1 MRSDPLT
8 EFGSLY
14 GVMIALYDSSDNLS
28 TALPRHKS
36 PKKNIPI
43 DEDGHWQADYG
54 KEDRKNCHSVPRVRA
69 KLEID
74 RKRIKG
80 ASTTHTHKTPPAS
93 GTLYAFFGPLVADP
107 PTKTIESTERR
118 VEYIRV
124 GYIPTRIIFS

>member
-1 MRSDPLT
+1 M
-8 EFGSLY
+8 
-14 GVMIALYDSSDNLS
+14 
-28 TALPRHKS
+28 
-36 PKKNIPI
+36 
-43 DEDGHWQADYG
+43 
-54 KEDRKNCHSVPRVRA
+54 PRVRA

-124 GYIPTRIIFS
+124 GYIPTRIIFSLVEQNWSATSLLPFHNPCQPSSLLMRFIVPKRVVSVGPTLW